1 MAYDDFIVV
10 VPADPPYF
18 VVLLLILNLNLDH
31 MRLIQSTMP
40 PIPHPHFLKPLKG
53 NDALNFCGS
62 GFRFHYASY
71 FVMAVLLLWKKIK
84 FGGSD
89 FFGVDDSS
97 LYKLN
102 PEFVSFFYLFYFFIF
117 RLYM

>member
-71 FVMAVLLLWKKIK
+71 FVMAVLLLWKKMK
-84 FGGSD
+84 FGDSD
-89 FFGVDDSS
+89 FLGVNDKI
-97 LYKLN
+97 LYKFKHRN
-102 PEFVSFFYLFYFFIF
+102 CKVFFFQIIHVIYD
-117 RLYM
+117 